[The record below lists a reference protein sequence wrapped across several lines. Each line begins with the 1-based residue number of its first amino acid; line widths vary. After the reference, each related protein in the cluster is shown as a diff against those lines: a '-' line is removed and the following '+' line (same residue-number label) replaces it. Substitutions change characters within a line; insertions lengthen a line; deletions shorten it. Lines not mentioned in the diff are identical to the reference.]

1 LTELIFSRIFLKLV
15 QSEGKPVSRKFM
27 NQFVV
32 QVVRF
37 EEAQPAIEAIRH
49 QVFHLEQGV
58 ALTIDFD
65 GLDAT
70 SMHLLATEAEQPIG
84 TARIRMLS
92 DRLAKIE
99 RVAVLASHR
108 GLGLGKALMHT
119 ALSYLEAQG
128 VPEVKLNAQAHAKS
142 FYEKLG
148 FIAQGKEF
156 DEAGILHVEMRRSLQ
171 HPQSLSGKYKSV
183 IIDTHNPS

>member
-1 LTELIFSRIFLKLV
+1 MDQLMLQI
-15 QSEGKPVSRKFM
+15 
-27 NQFVV
+27 
-32 QVVRF
+32 VRF
-37 EEAQPAIEAIRH
+37 EDAQSAIEAIRYR
-49 QVFHLEQGV
+49 VFHLEQGV
-58 ALTIDFD
+58 ALEVDFD
-65 GLDAT
+65 GLDET
-70 SMHLLATEAEQPIG
+70 SVHLLAIQEEQPIG

-108 GLGLGKALMHT
+108 GMGLGKALVLA

-128 VPEVKLNAQAHAKS
+128 VPEAKLNAQAHAKS

-156 DEAGILHVEMRRSLQ
+156 DEAGILHIEMRRSLQ
-171 HPQSLSGKYKSV
+171 HSQPLSGKYESV
-183 IIDTHNPS
+183 ILNTQTPSQG